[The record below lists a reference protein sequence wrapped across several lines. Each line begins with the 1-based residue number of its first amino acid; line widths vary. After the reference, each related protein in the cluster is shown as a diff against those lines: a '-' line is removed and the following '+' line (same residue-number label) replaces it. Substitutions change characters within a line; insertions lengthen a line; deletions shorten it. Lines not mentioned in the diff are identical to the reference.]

1 MMRLPD
7 ELEKI
12 FWEEIQQYE
21 EDKQMPY
28 VTSVEKIGI
37 KKGMQQGMLKGIE
50 RNLKETIRKMHR
62 KGLTMGQIADILE
75 LEARQV
81 ECHLKDGD

>member
-7 ELEKI
+7 ELETV
-12 FWEEIQQYE
+12 FWEEIKHYE

-37 KKGMQQGMLKGIE
+37 KKGMRQGMQ
-50 RNLKETIRKMHR
+50 RN
-62 KGLTMGQIADILE
+62 
-75 LEARQV
+75 
-81 ECHLKDGD
+81 